1 MCVFVCPAC
10 DRIFVSRAGFEIRC
24 GSLNDG
30 GSRRRGGARA
40 TKDGEALGSEKTV
53 SGETAGG
60 ENAGGENTGGE
71 KTEGR

>member
-1 MCVFVCPAC
+1 MKPACVRPC
-10 DRIFVSRAGFEIRC
+10 DRIFVTQAFRFRC
-24 GSLNDG
+24 GSFNDG

-71 KTEGR
+71 KTGR